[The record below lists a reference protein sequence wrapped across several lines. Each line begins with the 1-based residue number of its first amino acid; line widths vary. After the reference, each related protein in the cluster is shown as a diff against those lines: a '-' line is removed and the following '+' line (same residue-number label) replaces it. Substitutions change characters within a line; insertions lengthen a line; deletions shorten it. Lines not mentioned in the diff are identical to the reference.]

1 MAHILSN
8 QWILKRRPHW
18 DRLSSLLAQ
27 SDSSGLG
34 QLSRAELQ
42 EMALLYR
49 QVAADLSVLRQDS
62 TARTY
67 AEHVNQLLAR
77 AHHII
82 YSGRKTNLLTLF
94 RFLRDEY
101 PAIFQRQIGYV
112 LASLLVSV
120 AWGLLGVALTSARP
134 DFMRHFVGPAMIA
147 TMERHQMWTESIVS
161 VAPQMTSH
169 IMTNNLSVS
178 FVTFAG
184 GIVFGLGTFFY
195 LFVNGMMLGVI
206 AAACHQYGMS
216 VLLWSFV
223 APHGSLELP
232 SILIAGGAG
241 FRLGHAMLFPGALR
255 WKESVARGGIE
266 ATRLVSGIIP
276 LLVIAGCLEGFFSP
290 SHAPVWLKFT
300 VGGLLFTLLNLWL
313 FRPVKTAPGQRRQ
326 GREREFGRGM
336 AGHKGPQEHRNANDV
351 FLCGQSN

>member
-1 MAHILSN
+1 MAQILSN

-82 YSGRKTNLLTLF
+82 YSGRKTNLLTVF

-101 PAIFQRQIGYV
+101 PLIFQRQIGYV
-112 LASLLVSV
+112 LASFLVSV

-241 FRLGHAMLFPGALR
+241 FRLGHAMLLR
-255 WKESVARGGIE
+255 AAASRPRGWSPESFRCSSSPDAWKGSSLRR
-266 ATRLVSGIIP
+266 TRPSG
-276 LLVIAGCLEGFFSP
+276 
-290 SHAPVWLKFT
+290 
-300 VGGLLFTLLNLWL
+300 
-313 FRPVKTAPGQRRQ
+313 
-326 GREREFGRGM
+326 
-336 AGHKGPQEHRNANDV
+336 
-351 FLCGQSN
+351 

>member
-1 MAHILSN
+1 MAQILSN

-18 DRLSSLLAQ
+18 DRLTALLAQ
-27 SDSSGLG
+27 SDAGGLA

-49 QVAADLSVLRQDS
+49 QVAADLSVLRQDA
-62 TARTY
+62 TAKSY
-67 AEHVNQLLAR
+67 AQHVNQLLAR

-82 YSGRKTNLLTLF
+82 YSGRKTNLRTLYH
-94 RFLRDEY
+94 FLLDEY

-112 LASLLVSV
+112 VASLLVSV
-120 AWGLLGVALTSARP
+120 AWGVLGAAITSARP
-134 DFMRHFVGPAMIA
+134 QFMRHFVGPQMIA
-147 TMERHQMWTESIVS
+147 TMERHEMWTHSIVG
-161 VAPQMTSH
+161 VAPMATSA

-206 AAACHQYGMS
+206 GAACHQYGMS

-223 APHGSLELP
+223 AAHGSLELP

-241 FRLGHAMLFPGALR
+241 FRLGHAMLFPGVLR
-255 WKESVARGGIE
+255 WKDSVARGGME
-266 ATRLVSGIIP
+266 ATQLVSGIIP
-276 LLVIAGCLEGFFSP
+276 MLVIAGCLEGFFSP
-290 SHAPVWLKFT
+290 SQAPIWLKFT
-300 VGGLLFTLLNLWL
+300 VGGLLFSLLLVWL
-313 FRPVKTAPGQRRQ
+313 FRPVKAVP
-326 GREREFGRGM
+326 ESI
-336 AGHKGPQEHRNANDV
+336 ADLNH
-351 FLCGQSN
+351 

>member
-1 MAHILSN
+1 
-8 QWILKRRPHW
+8 
-18 DRLSSLLAQ
+18 
-27 SDSSGLG
+27 
-34 QLSRAELQ
+34 
-42 EMALLYR
+42 MALLYR
-49 QVAADLSVLRQDS
+49 QVAADLSVLRQDATS
-62 TARTY
+62 RTY
-67 AEHVNQLLAR
+67 AQQVNQLLAR

-112 LASLLVSV
+112 AAALLVSV
-120 AWGLLGVALTSARP
+120 AFGLIGAALTSARP
-134 DFMRHFVGPAMIA
+134 AFMRHFVGPEMIA
-147 TMERHQMWTESIVS
+147 TMERHQMWTQSVVS
-161 VAPQMTSH
+161 VAPMASSA
-169 IMTNNLSVS
+169 ILTNNLSVS

-206 AAACHQYGMS
+206 GAACHHYDMS
-216 VLLWSFV
+216 LALWSFV
-223 APHGSLELP
+223 APHGALELP

-255 WKESVARGGIE
+255 WKESVAHGGIE

-276 LLVIAGCLEGFFSP
+276 LLVIAGTLEGFFSP
-290 SHAPVWLKFT
+290 SQAPVWLKFT

-313 FRPVKTAPGQRRQ
+313 FRPVTVPQR
-326 GREREFGRGM
+326 
-336 AGHKGPQEHRNANDV
+336 
-351 FLCGQSN
+351 